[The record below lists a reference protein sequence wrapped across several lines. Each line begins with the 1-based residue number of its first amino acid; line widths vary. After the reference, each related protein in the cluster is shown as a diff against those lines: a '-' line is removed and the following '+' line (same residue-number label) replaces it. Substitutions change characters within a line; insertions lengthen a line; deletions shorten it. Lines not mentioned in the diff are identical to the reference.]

1 MLSSPSVCVCV
12 DGRHWEG
19 LIGTFV
25 WLSTAIS
32 RALMVLY
39 MSLLALFLLSCHVCF
54 RRAFV
59 ARGRHSTDIVHLA
72 QQGTKTKA
80 LRSAVVGQGF
90 ERKGKGEFKWFGFC
104 RSSQPQL
111 RVWEFKKSWTE
122 GMNLLKEGNP
132 SHARKYKNP
141 CNSTGLSKRN
151 GAKLRESF
159 CQAAASHSRSRQ
171 AGA

>member
-111 RVWEFKKSWTE
+111 RVWEFKKVQMKEWICWRKAIHPVRAVKKNILAILDSSSSYSASWPTKKNTYRVE
-122 GMNLLKEGNP
+122 
-132 SHARKYKNP
+132 RKI
-141 CNSTGLSKRN
+141 
-151 GAKLRESF
+151 F
-159 CQAAASHSRSRQ
+159 CPA
-171 AGA
+171 